1 MPVSMISDMHPHLNT
16 HTFMPINRAARTNTG
31 GMSQERPDS
40 AHLSGLNTGW
50 HQRGQVN
57 SAWNAT
63 AGQVRAID
71 ARLQVIERH
80 INKMTG
86 DIRAFEKNFPPFPRG
101 SEERVRLLN
110 SFSAIRKQI
119 ERLTMPPEKEM
130 MSTIMNGVTSQ
141 PDSSTNMV
149 ERFEQLLQS
158 VETLFPNDPDEPSD
172 TAFKELGEK
181 LQTLLEF
188 ISQKRTEL
196 VEQAGPRKYFQEKDT
211 VDILQIETVSIT
223 IKQAFSDQTDWQ
235 MTVSQTQLMALQV

>member
-1 MPVSMISDMHPHLNT
+1 MPVSMISDMHPHLSSQRLVSFIEST
-16 HTFMPINRAARTNTG
+16 RTGDVAR
-31 GMSQERPDS
+31 SQERPDS
-40 AHLSGLNTGW
+40 AHLSRLSAGW
-50 HQRGQVN
+50 HQREQVN
-57 SAWNAT
+57 SAWNAM
-63 AGQVRAID
+63 AGQIRSID

-119 ERLTMPPEKEM
+119 ARLTMPPEKEI